1 MKSKSNMKEKKN
13 IPQNSGF
20 KTPDS
25 YFEGFKVDFSQI
37 ENSSVFNQIENSGF
51 KTPTHYFKS
60 FNIDLPKEEKTSKV
74 IQLHTK
80 QIITAIASIAA
91 VFIFIVLIY
100 KNPVQPF
107 STEEISSLA
116 IEDYLEQNEFDF
128 ENELNF
134 NTNIQAQ
141 LNTVDNEAI
150 LDYLSNNSDIT
161 SLLNDE

>member
-1 MKSKSNMKEKKN
+1 M
-13 IPQNSGF
+13 
-20 KTPDS
+20 
-25 YFEGFKVDFSQI
+25 
-37 ENSSVFNQIENSGF
+37 
-51 KTPTHYFKS
+51 
-60 FNIDLPKEEKTSKV
+60 
-74 IQLHTK
+74 
-80 QIITAIASIAA
+80 
-91 VFIFIVLIY
+91 IY